1 MAVFAGR
8 TGALPLV
15 ELVGAGHTEK
25 LMSYQ
30 VMGSWGSI
38 CTVLSLALCLHGCTT
53 DSDAEPETSPSD
65 SGSSTTGG
73 KHNNTSGS
81 SDNGTTGANGPSTNT
96 NVAASSQATSTGGGN
111 TSNGATTGGGT
122 GGTSTGSMSAGNTSN
137 TVGGTTGGGG
147 GLESAKQ
154 VAQHLGRSHFLIG
167 MGNDLN
173 NDHNLD
179 GAYTLGVTLDL
190 HYAYLVGL
198 PGQGGWPDW
207 NADGTFVN
215 ILTDSAK
222 SHGVAPMFTLYSM
235 ASAGEGNLAALTD
248 AGFMGLY
255 WSAAKLMFERLGVFG
270 EPAVVH
276 FEPDFW
282 GIAQQGQADPT
293 QQAVLVGS
301 VMPDCADQPENMVGM
316 GQCLIG
322 LARQY
327 APETLVGFHA
337 SRWANPDPQVVAD
350 YLTRIGAGMADI
362 VVTETLDRDAGC
374 FEVGNDPNCTRN
386 DGPWYWDETNQTS
399 PNFHEHLAWAKAIS
413 DGVGKPILWWQ
424 MPFGVPHGTP
434 GGSPGAYRDN
444 RVKYLFEHV
453 DEFVAAGGVGAV
465 FGVGAANQTYIDS
478 DGGQFQNAVTK
489 YFSDPYQL

>member
-1 MAVFAGR
+1 MR
-8 TGALPLV
+8 Y
-15 ELVGAGHTEK
+15 EIYE
-25 LMSYQ
+25 SR
-30 VMGSWGSI
+30 GSI
-38 CTVLSLALCLHGCTT
+38 CRMLSLALCLQGCTT
-53 DSDAEPETSPSD
+53 DSDEDPETSPQTGGSSAET
-65 SGSSTTGG
+65 SGSTNSATSGG
-73 KHNNTSGS
+73 TNNTSGS
-81 SDNGTTGANGPSTNT
+81 SDDGATIAGSSSLNTNTDGSSDAASTDGGSATGGSGGGDTTGDSTD
-96 NVAASSQATSTGGGN
+96 AGTGGD
-111 TSNGATTGGGT
+111 TTGG
-122 GGTSTGSMSAGNTSN
+122 S
-137 TVGGTTGGGG
+137 GG
-147 GLESAKQ
+147 GLESAKH
-154 VAQHLGRSHFLIG
+154 VAEHLGRSHFLIG

-222 SHGVAPMFTLYSM
+222 SHGVVPMFTLYSM
-235 ASAGEGNLAALTD
+235 ASAGEGNLGALTD
-248 AGFMGLY
+248 PNFMGPY
-255 WSAAKLMFERLGVFG
+255 WSAAKLMFQRLGVFG

-282 GIAQQGQADPT
+282 GIAQQGQGDPT
-293 QQAVLVGS
+293 QQPVLVGS
-301 VMPDCADQPENMVGM
+301 QMPDCEGQPENMVGM
-316 GQCLIG
+316 GQCLIA
-322 LARQY
+322 LARQH

-337 SRWANPDPQVVAD
+337 SRWANPDPQVVAQ
-350 YLTRIGAGMADI
+350 YLTQIGAGMADI

-424 MPFGVPHGTP
+424 MPFGVPRDTP
-434 GGSPGAYRDN
+434 GGSPGGYRDN
-444 RVKYLFEHV
+444 RVKYLFEHI

-465 FGVGAANQTYIDS
+465 FGVGASNQTYIDG
-478 DGGQFQNAVTK
+478 DGGQFQNAVTR
-489 YFSDPYQL
+489 YFAEPYQL